1 MGAAWRDHSS
11 TIIAA
16 VLLLPLAGVAA
27 YHWRRRSRSRREAL
41 AEVGLLCWT
50 LPFLGM
56 LFTPQGTP
64 RSVDLVPL
72 HDLPSWFSSDP
83 GTAAAQ
89 LVGNLAVLAGVGF
102 FLPVRFGW
110 AASLPRMLVIAAASA
125 VLIEALQW
133 VLAIGR
139 VSSVDDVLV
148 NTTGAVLAAA
158 CSGRWWVT
166 EKADTEG
173 QTVPVP

>member
-11 TIIAA
+11 TIIATL
-16 VLLLPLAGVAA
+16 LLLPLAGVAA
-27 YHWRRRSRSRREAL
+27 YHWRRRSRSRRDAL

-64 RSVDLVPL
+64 RSIDLVPL
-72 HDLPSWFSSDP
+72 HDLPTWFSEPP
-83 GTAAAQ
+83 GTAVAQ
-89 LVGNLAVLAGVGF
+89 VTGNLAVLAGVGF

-110 AASLPRMLVIAAASA
+110 AASLLRVLVIAAVGA
-125 VLIEALQW
+125 VVIETLQW

-148 NTTGAVLAAA
+148 NTAGAVLAAA
-158 CSGRWWVT
+158 CSGRWWTT

-173 QTVPVP
+173 QVVPVP

>member
-1 MGAAWRDHSS
+1 MGAAWRDHST
-11 TIIAA
+11 TIILTL
-16 VLLLPLAGVAA
+16 LLLPLAGVAA
-27 YHWRRRSRSRREAL
+27 YLWRRRTRSARDAL

-56 LFTPQGTP
+56 LFTPQATP
-64 RSVDLVPL
+64 RSIDLVPL

-83 GTAAAQ
+83 GTALAQ
-89 LVGNLAVLAGVGF
+89 LVGNLSVLAGVGF

-110 AASLPRMLVIAAASA
+110 AASLPRILVLAAVSA
-125 VLIEALQW
+125 VLIETLQW

-148 NTTGAVLAAA
+148 NTVGAVLAAA
-158 CSGRWWVT
+158 GSRAWWVT
-166 EKADTEG
+166 EKADNKG
-173 QTVPVP
+173 QIVPVP